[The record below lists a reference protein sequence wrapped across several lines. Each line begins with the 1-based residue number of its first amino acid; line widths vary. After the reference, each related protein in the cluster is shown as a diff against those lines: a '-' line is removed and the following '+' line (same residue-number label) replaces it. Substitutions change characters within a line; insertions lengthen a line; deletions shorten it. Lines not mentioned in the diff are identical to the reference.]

1 MAISCRGKF
10 RKTINQKRYGEEQE
24 SVFDETVSQTDRKN
38 TNPAL
43 WLKVPY
49 LIINRS
55 IKKTS
60 I

>member
-24 SVFDETVSQTDRKN
+24 SVFDDTVSQTDRKN

-43 WLKVPY
+43 WLKVY
-49 LIINRS
+49 FHNNRS
-55 IKKTS
+55 TKKTS